1 MTFSYL
7 SIPSIPYV
15 YGNILPGG
23 WANFSGQTHVFTV
36 DPDDYCFNPEFGLNF
51 NALNMLNQVGY
62 GNYNIYMGGL
72 TPPPY
77 QGAPQPQMPDPAQV
91 QSIVDAILA
100 PIREQ
105 MNAQANQQANQN
117 IQACDNAITA
127 SKPKLEAMLQDE
139 NLSEEDKAKVQEAL
153 DKVNE
158 AEEKLKAIKDNQD
171 KISPQEAQSETEK
184 IRTELIKLINDAAK
198 IGTQNVGNQTKD
210 NDKVKDDNNADDNK
224 KVDDETAT
232 EKQGVASQTG
242 FSSQVQKD
250 TYNFF
255 GAVSGLGTDED
266 TVKEFMGSMDKD
278 NVMDRMCAYN
288 KYKSKVFGESLM
300 EAFVGDVSGKQRK
313 EGCKNVASAL
323 QQKADELGIYDE
335 CAEDFAAIDRQ
346 LSSFW
351 GVNDSIYEHFNNIV
365 AKIGEKM
372 GGIYAQNCEPK
383 EKA

>member
-171 KISPQEAQSETEK
+171 KISPQEAQSKTEK

-210 NDKVKDDNNADDNK
+210 NDKAKDDNNVDDNK

-232 EKQGVASQTG
+232 EKQGVASHTG

>member
-323 QQKADELGIYDE
+323 QQKADELGI
-335 CAEDFAAIDRQ
+335 
-346 LSSFW
+346 
-351 GVNDSIYEHFNNIV
+351 
-365 AKIGEKM
+365 
-372 GGIYAQNCEPK
+372 
-383 EKA
+383 